1 MELRFPTGT
10 LNLDTTRVMGV
21 LNVTP
26 DSFSDGGRYVSVE
39 TALRRALEMV
49 AEGADIIDIGGES
62 TRPGAVAVS
71 VAAELDRVV
80 PVIEALRA
88 ESPVPISIDTSKP
101 EVMRASAVAG
111 ASMLNDVRAL
121 TANSAL
127 ETAAELGLPVCLMH
141 MQGEPGSMQT
151 APHYDDVVAEVLAYL
166 QARVASCVAVGIS
179 ASDILLDPG
188 FGFGKTLEHNLA
200 LFNGIS
206 AFIETGQPVLLGV
219 SRKSMIAKLY
229 GDDLESRI
237 DGSVKMAVDAAG
249 KGAHIVRVHDVAR
262 TVTALGMVQS
272 EQQVAG

>member
-71 VAAELDRVV
+71 VTEELDRVL

-121 TANSAL
+121 TASGAL
-127 ETAAELGLPVCLMH
+127 EAAAELGLPVCLMH
-141 MQGEPGSMQT
+141 MQGEPGSMQV

-166 QARVASCVAVGIS
+166 QARVASCVEAGMH
-179 ASDILLDPG
+179 ASDIALDPG

-200 LFNGIS
+200 LFNGIN
-206 AFIETGQPVLLGV
+206 AFKEIGQPVLLGV

-229 GDDLESRI
+229 GDGLQSRI
-237 DGSVKMAVDAAG
+237 DGSVKMAVDAAR

-262 TVTALGMVQS
+262 TVTALGMVQP